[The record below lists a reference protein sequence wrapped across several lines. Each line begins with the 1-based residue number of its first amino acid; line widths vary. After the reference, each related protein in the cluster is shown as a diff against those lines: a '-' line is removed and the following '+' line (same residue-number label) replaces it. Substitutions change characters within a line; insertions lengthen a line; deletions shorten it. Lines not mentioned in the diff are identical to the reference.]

1 MAMIKVRKTYEAPTL
16 VEIGSLVDITK
27 NGTHI
32 FNGPPGSRSGGRANA
47 NANINANPGGHSQ
60 YPDS

>member
-1 MAMIKVRKTYEAPTL
+1 MTVNKIRKTYETPTL
-16 VEIGSLVDITK
+16 VEIGSLGNTTK
-27 NGTHI
+27 NGTPI

-47 NANINANPGGHSQ
+47 NANINANPGGTSQ